1 MMQEHKKA
9 RQTKRQ
15 EQQKWEE
22 ENFWKDQPSL
32 DAQGSI
38 DAGSALPGRTAS
50 LSSTRQASF
59 DAHQTTSTV
68 QRHFSWPFTKLLVVG
83 RKKLIDIATSFSVD
97 SKRSIYEFVCS

>member
-59 DAHQTTSTV
+59 DAHQPPRRFRGTS
-68 QRHFSWPFTKLLVVG
+68 VG
-83 RKKLIDIATSFSVD
+83 HSPSYL
-97 SKRSIYEFVCS
+97 